1 MPRQAATSDKPAGLP
16 WSIQSIV
23 PNSCEYAVSDMQNA
37 QGAEFVELL
46 NSVRATTALGIT

>member
-1 MPRQAATSDKPAGLP
+1 
-16 WSIQSIV
+16 
-23 PNSCEYAVSDMQNA
+23 MQNA

>member
-1 MPRQAATSDKPAGLP
+1 VPRQAATSDKPAGLP

-23 PNSCEYAVSDMQNA
+23 PNSCEYAVSDMQNV